1 MTIPESQ
8 LETWSHQGS
17 IKQSSSTYNTVKNV
31 LESKDAPY
39 GKKDFSV
46 FLQGSYGNNTNIYS
60 ESDVD
65 IVVKLNDCFRSDL
78 SSLSKEEKEKY
89 QEYFNDATYS
99 HSDFKRD
106 VLKVLNDAYGSD
118 VKAGSKAIVINA
130 NGNRRK
136 TDVIAA
142 IQYRRY
148 YKFNGVY
155 DQSYDEGIC
164 FYNSVGEEIANYPKQ
179 HSKNLTSKHQ
189 DTSQLLKPLARI
201 LKNIRTKL
209 VKDGVLDAGVAPSY
223 YLEGLLYNVPRD
235 LFDTSYQDCFINAIN
250 WVQNDADKDKLL
262 CANEQYY
269 LLRDNTHNCWPKAD
283 CDDFLSAVID
293 LWNDWSK

>member
-31 LESKDAPY
+31 LESKGTPY
-39 GKKDFSV
+39 ENKDFSI
-46 FLQGSYGNNTNIYS
+46 FLQGSYGNNTNIYA

-89 QEYFNDATYS
+89 QEYFNDATYT

-106 VLKVLNDAYGSD
+106 VLKVLRDAYGSD
-118 VKAGSKAIVINA
+118 VKVGSKAIAINA

-136 TDVIAA
+136 SDVIAA

-148 YKFNGVY
+148 YKFNGAY

-164 FYNSVGEEIANYPKQ
+164 FYDSAGDKIANYPKQ
-179 HSKNLTSKHQ
+179 HCENLTRKHQ
-189 DTSQLLKPLARI
+189 DTDQWLKPMARI
-201 LKNIRTKL
+201 LKNMRGKL
-209 VKDGVLDAGVAPSY
+209 VSDGILESSIAPSY
-223 YLEGLLYNVPRD
+223 YLEGLLYNIPSD
-235 LFDTSYQDCFINAIN
+235 LFGSSYQDCFVNSIN
-250 WVQNDADKDKLL
+250 WIQNDADKDKLV

-269 LLRDNTHNCWPKAD
+269 LLRDNAHNCWPKAD
-283 CDDFLSAVID
+283 CEAFLAAAID
-293 LWNDWSK
+293 LWNSW